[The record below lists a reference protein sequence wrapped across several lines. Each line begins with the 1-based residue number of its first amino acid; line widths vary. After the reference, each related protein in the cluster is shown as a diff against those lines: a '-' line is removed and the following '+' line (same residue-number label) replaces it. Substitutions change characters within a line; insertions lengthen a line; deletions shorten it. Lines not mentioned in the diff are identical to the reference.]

1 MLLTF
6 KKITVA
12 FFHRQKVNRG

>member
-6 KKITVA
+6 KK
-12 FFHRQKVNRG
+12 QDKVFKPI